1 MITGKWKLQ
10 VPCVAALA
18 SLAISIAPVRAQ
30 DAASPPADDTLAEVL
45 VTGSRIN
52 SRGFTQ
58 PTPTTTLTASDLA
71 KVAMPNLFDTV
82 AQLPSLQGSLG
93 RAVNVGS
100 TSSGLQG
107 LSSFSLRGLQPIRT
121 LTLLDGQR
129 VMPANVTGV
138 TDVSQ
143 FPQLL
148 VNHIDIVTGGASA
161 SYGSDAIGG
170 VVNFLTDKK
179 FEGIRANLEAG
190 ISTYGDDENGTAQI
204 AWGGAFFNDRL
215 HVVLSGEFG
224 REKGIPAFGFGLGPG
239 PSGRDWYDSPAFQVR
254 PLALAV
260 DGLPQYRVIDHAQV
274 FQYSKYGLIT
284 AGPLQGIA
292 FGENGQPY
300 QFQYGSNGVPTRNN
314 TGAVTGCFSPFCVG
328 GDLSGAVGNG
338 TSLVAELQRKVGY
351 SRIGLDLGEN
361 HEIYISTNFAE
372 TNAENTPNPG
382 AAKNANLTIQC
393 ANPFVPQSIKD
404 ACVSNGI
411 TSFQYGVTNA
421 VFPKFINVHPNR
433 KQVRLVAGADGKFD
447 LAGAEWSYNAYYQ
460 NGTNDTDLYV
470 HDISLTPRYN
480 NAIDAI
486 AGPNGTVICRNPAA
500 QASGCSPLNIIGNV
514 TPSAA
519 AIAYVLPEQGPEQH
533 SHQSQ
538 DVVSFNI
545 SGDPFESWAGP
556 VSIAT
561 GVEYRKE
568 SYNVYGDPYGAG
580 VTDVSPNSEDYP
592 ADPLLNTAIGNN
604 WYAGNYHNADGEY
617 DVKEGYLEFNL
628 PLLDS
633 EKAGKINFNAAG
645 RRTNY
650 STSGGVTTWK
660 VGGTW
665 KTPWSGLML
674 RAVTS
679 RDVRAPNLSE
689 LFAAEI
695 TRNNVVTVNGTTI
708 TVLEQTIGNTELR
721 PEIAR
726 NTEIG
731 LVLSQPDWLPGFSAS
746 FDWFDITVDDV
757 VSNLSA
763 QQEVDLCLAGNQEMC
778 AAMLLTSTLPNT
790 NFVRVQAFNLASNDL
805 QGFDVE
811 LQYRAENGFSVRAL
825 ATHNKSFIS
834 TPGVIG
840 TIPSQLAG
848 ANLGSVPKWKGL
860 MTETWENSKLSLSLT
875 QRYVSSGV
883 YNNEWIE
890 CQTGCPNATSV
901 HPTIDDNHMAGAF
914 YLDFGANYLFG
925 EKTMAYLKIDNALN
939 RDPPPA
945 PQTNV
950 TYGAN
955 PFLYDILGR
964 MYRVGVRYNF

>member
-1 MITGKWKLQ
+1 MNRLKPYFQ
-10 VPCVAALA
+10 PAAALA
-18 SLAISIAPVRAQ
+18 ALAISIEPAHAQ
-30 DAASPPADDTLAEVL
+30 ESAKLADAEGDLAEVL
-45 VTGSRIN
+45 VTGSRIA
-52 SRGFTQ
+52 SQGFTQ
-58 PTPTTTLTASDLA
+58 PTPTTTLTAEDFA
-71 KVAMPNLFDTV
+71 KVAQPNLFDTV
-82 AQLPSLQGSLG
+82 AQLPALQGSLG

-138 TDVSQ
+138 SDVSQ

-148 VNHIDIVTGGASA
+148 VTRIDIVTGGASA

-170 VVNFLTDKK
+170 VVNFITDKK

-190 ISTYGDDENGTAQI
+190 ISTYGDDENGTAQL
-204 AWGGAFFNDRL
+204 AWGGAFFDDRL

-224 REKGIPAFGFGLGPG
+224 TEKGIPAFGFGLGPG
-239 PSGRDWYDSPAFQVR
+239 PNGRDWFESPAFQVR
-254 PLALAV
+254 PLAQSN
-260 DGLPQYRVIDHAQV
+260 DGLPQMHTIDHAQL
-274 FQYSKYGLIT
+274 FQYAKYGLIT
-284 AGPLQGIA
+284 SGPLQGIA
-292 FGENGQPY
+292 FGENGAPY
-300 QFQYGSNGVPTRNN
+300 QFQYGSNGVPTG
-314 TGAVTGCFSPFCVG
+314 TGAVTGCITPFCVG
-328 GDLSGAVGNG
+328 GDLSGVVGNG

-351 SRIGLDLGEN
+351 SRIGFDLGEN
-361 HEIYISTNFAE
+361 HEIYISTNLAE

-393 ANPFVPQSIKD
+393 ANPFVPQSIRD
-404 ACVSNGI
+404 ACVANNI

-447 LAGAEWSYNAYYQ
+447 IAGSEWQYNAYYQ

-480 NAIDAI
+480 QAINAI
-486 AGPNGTVICRNPAA
+486 AGPNGTVICADAA
-500 QASGCSPLNIIGNV
+500 ARASGCAPLNIIGNV

-545 SGDPFESWAGP
+545 SGDPFKSWAGP

-561 GVEYRKE
+561 GLEYRKE
-568 SYNVYGDPYGAG
+568 SYDVHGDPYGAG
-580 VTDVSPNSEDYP
+580 VTDVSPNSPDYP
-592 ADPLLNTAIGNN
+592 ADPVLNTTVGNN
-604 WYAGNYHNADGEY
+604 WYAGNYHNAAGSY
-617 DVKEGYLEFNL
+617 DVKEGYLEFNV

-633 EKAGKINFNAAG
+633 ERGGKINFNAAG

-660 VGGTW
+660 FGGTW
-665 KTPWSGLML
+665 KTPIDGLML

-689 LFAAEI
+689 LFAAQI
-695 TRNNVVTVNGTTI
+695 TRNNTVNVNGTVI

-731 LVLSQPDWLPGFSAS
+731 IVLSQPDWLPGFSAS
-746 FDWFDITVDDV
+746 FDYFDITVDGV
-757 VSNLSA
+757 ISNLSA

-778 AAMLLTSTLPNT
+778 AAMLLNSPLPNT

-805 QGFDVE
+805 QGYDFE
-811 LQYRAENGFSVRAL
+811 LMYRTKFGLTVRAL
-825 ATHNKSFIS
+825 ATHNLSFIS
-834 TPGVIG
+834 TPGVVG

-848 ANLGSVPKWKGL
+848 ANLGSVPDWKGL
-860 MTETWENSKLSLSLT
+860 VSESWENGKLSLSLT
-875 QRYVSSGV
+875 QRYISSGQ

-914 YLDFGANYLFG
+914 YLDVGANYVFG
-925 EKTMAYLKIDNALN
+925 DKTMVYAKIDNALN
-939 RDPPPA
+939 KDPSPA

-950 TYGAN
+950 GYGAN

-964 MYRVGVRYNF
+964 MYRLGVRYNF